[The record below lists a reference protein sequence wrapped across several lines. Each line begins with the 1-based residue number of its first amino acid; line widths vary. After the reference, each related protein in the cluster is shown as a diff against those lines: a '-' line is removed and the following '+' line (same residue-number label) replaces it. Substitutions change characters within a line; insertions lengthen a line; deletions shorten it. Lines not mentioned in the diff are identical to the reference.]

1 MQTLIVCLTIL
12 ACLTATTDW
21 SQYCNGNII
30 DAINPQVSVQ
40 LYLQDPLV
48 EDQPTGR
55 RIARWM
61 QIKPSEQ
68 PRVRAAESD
77 DSTIETQIVDNAPKI
92 ARRDTARTNS
102 SDMGDAVNRPNSS
115 GSLAGHDVAA
125 VNRALVSKTTSGLN
139 NETKIAKNAGTNVK
153 TTEGDQDKIEASL
166 PQISKMTILHHFNAD
181 ENDSLKGLSL
191 AKFADKFVVKS
202 EHKKDAGLFITLIK
216 NEDTRACWGSVN
228 SSQRNLV
235 LATVF
240 TTEDAL
246 GKDYRYS
253 KIKKSEI
260 NQLIP
265 QVTVVKKIIPINS
278 IVTMQPLKQGLMVR
292 AGGKGAVLLPG
303 EASDPHYQLVKTK
316 LKAGIPMSQP
326 CQLYRI
332 EADVYR

>member
-1 MQTLIVCLTIL
+1 MQTLLVCLTIL
-12 ACLTATTDW
+12 ACVTATTDW

-30 DAINPQVSVQ
+30 DAFIPPPSVQ
-40 LYLQDPLV
+40 VYLQDQLV
-48 EDQPTGR
+48 ESQPTGR
-55 RIARWM
+55 EIVGWM
-61 QIKPSEQ
+61 QIKPTESSHF
-68 PRVRAAESD
+68 VRPAHSATHATYKSIPV
-77 DSTIETQIVDNAPKI
+77 SIVASAPK
-92 ARRDTARTNS
+92 NS
-102 SDMGDAVNRPNSS
+102 HND
-115 GSLAGHDVAA
+115 GSKAS
-125 VNRALVSKTTSGLN
+125 VSKQSQGLN
-139 NETKIAKNAGTNVK
+139 TKATVKNIDQNENSD
-153 TTEGDQDKIEASL
+153 ESKIEASL
-166 PQISKMTILHHFNAD
+166 PQISKMTILHHFDID
-181 ENDSLKGLSL
+181 ENDRLKGLPL
-191 AKFADKFVVKS
+191 KKFADQFVVKS
-202 EHKKDAGLFITLIK
+202 EHKKNAGLFITLIK
-216 NEDTRACWGSVN
+216 NGGTRACWGSVN

-235 LATVF
+235 LATVY

-246 GKDYRYS
+246 AKDYRYS

>member
-1 MQTLIVCLTIL
+1 MDTLIPPP
-12 ACLTATTDW
+12 A
-21 SQYCNGNII
+21 
-30 DAINPQVSVQ
+30 VQ
-40 LYLQDPLV
+40 LYLQDQIA
-48 EDQPTGR
+48 ESQPTGTAIVR
-55 RIARWM
+55 SM
-61 QIKPSEQ
+61 QIKPSESSS
-68 PRVRAAESD
+68 VSD
-77 DSTIETQIVDNAPKI
+77 SKLFIANTPQGLVQSDLKRTVSIAPKHSDSRK
-92 ARRDTARTNS
+92 ASSKPVKPTN
-102 SDMGDAVNRPNSS
+102 D
-115 GSLAGHDVAA
+115 
-125 VNRALVSKTTSGLN
+125 
-139 NETKIAKNAGTNVK
+139 E
-153 TTEGDQDKIEASL
+153 KIEATL
-166 PQISKMTILHHFNAD
+166 PQISKITILHHFGAD
-181 ENDSLKGLSL
+181 ENESFKGLSL
-191 AKFADKFVVKS
+191 EKLAAKFVVKR
-202 EHKKDAGLFITLIK
+202 EHERDAGLFITLIK
-216 NEDTRACWGSVN
+216 NGGTRACWGSVN

-235 LATVF
+235 QATVY

>member
-1 MQTLIVCLTIL
+1 MDTLI
-12 ACLTATTDW
+12 
-21 SQYCNGNII
+21 
-30 DAINPQVSVQ
+30 PPPSVQ
-40 LYLQDPLV
+40 LYLQDQIA
-48 EDQPTGR
+48 ESQPTGKAIVR
-55 RIARWM
+55 SM
-61 QIKPSEQ
+61 QIKPTERSSIS
-68 PRVRAAESD
+68 VSKLFIA
-77 DSTIETQIVDNAPKI
+77 NAPQSLI
-92 ARRDTARTNS
+92 Q
-102 SDMGDAVNRPNSS
+102 SDSK
-115 GSLAGHDVAA
+115 SLAP
-125 VNRALVSKTTSGLN
+125 
-139 NETKIAKNAGTNVK
+139 TKSQRTFSVQNAGSNDAGSESVSNRTIASKHSDSRKAISKPVK
-153 TTEGDQDKIEASL
+153 SNNDEKIEATL
-166 PQISKMTILHHFNAD
+166 PQISKITILHHFDAD
-181 ENDSLKGLSL
+181 ENESFKGLSL
-191 AKFADKFVVKS
+191 EKLAAKFVVKR
-202 EHKKDAGLFITLIK
+202 EHERDAGLFITLIK
-216 NEDTRACWGSVN
+216 NGGTRACWGSVN

-235 LATVF
+235 QATVY